1 MTHIKFDSVGLK
13 FELYKNKGITLK
25 ESLINRFK
33 RRDYYQN
40 QEFWALRDISF
51 EVRSGER
58 IGIIGNNGAGK
69 SSLLK
74 LLTKIYEPNEGTITS
89 AGKIAPLIEL
99 GAGFNPELS
108 GLENIYL
115 NGAIMGTPKKEM
127 SKLVDSIV
135 KFSEL
140 EEFIH
145 TPIKYYSTGMYM
157 RLAFTIAT
165 EISPEIL
172 IIDELFAG
180 GDINFIDKAQSR
192 LDNII
197 DQSQIVIMV
206 SHSLDLIEKM
216 CTRTLLIDKGRVI
229 MDDES
234 KKVVQYYKSMS
245 NKNGN

>member
-1 MTHIKFDSVGLK
+1 MTYIRFESVGLK
-13 FELYKNKGITLK
+13 FELYNNKGITLK
-25 ESLINRFK
+25 ETLINKLK
-33 RRDYYQN
+33 RRNYYEN
-40 QEFWALRDISF
+40 KEFWALKNVSF
-51 EVRSGER
+51 EVNAGETL
-58 IGIIGNNGAGK
+58 GIIGNNGAGK

-74 LLTKIYEPNEGTITS
+74 VLTKIYQPTEGAIYS
-89 AGKIAPLIEL
+89 EGKIAPLIEL

-127 SKLVDSIV
+127 SKLVDNIV
-135 KFSEL
+135 KFADL

-180 GDINFIDKAQSR
+180 GDINFIDKAQTR

-206 SHSLDLIEKM
+206 SHSLDLVEEM
-216 CTRTLLIDKGRVI
+216 CTRVILLDKGQIIKDGKPKEVI
-229 MDDES
+229 E
-234 KKVVQYYKSMS
+234 YYKQKS
-245 NKNGN
+245 KG

>member
-1 MTHIKFDSVGLK
+1 MTYIRFESVGLK
-13 FELYKNKGITLK
+13 FELYNNKGITLK
-25 ESLINRFK
+25 ETLINKLK
-33 RRDYYQN
+33 RRNYYEN
-40 QEFWALRDISF
+40 KEFWALKNVSF
-51 EVRSGER
+51 EVNAGETL
-58 IGIIGNNGAGK
+58 GIIGNNGAGK

-74 LLTKIYEPNEGTITS
+74 VLTKIYQPTEGAIHS
-89 AGKIAPLIEL
+89 EGKIAPLIEL

-127 SKLVDSIV
+127 SKLVDNIV
-135 KFSEL
+135 KFADL

-180 GDINFIDKAQSR
+180 GDINFIDKAQTR

-206 SHSLDLIEKM
+206 SHSLDLVEEM
-216 CTRTLLIDKGRVI
+216 CTRVILLDKGQIIKDGKPKEVI
-229 MDDES
+229 E
-234 KKVVQYYKSMS
+234 YYKQKS
-245 NKNGN
+245 KG